1 MRGQSNFTKDR
12 SVYWP
17 GEFADVV
24 NTLTGKSTQGVSV
37 GNPIYQFNTGAIV
50 FAASVGLKH
59 KRKREVGSD
68 RKEITTG
75 TFFRDNGLEKYIF
88 LIVMLGTES
97 AAVDMLR
104 VEQEEAVIR
113 EFERYAA
120 GGLEYLRAEFELNP
134 TQSPDVILEKM
145 FRENLNIESSEQDLP
160 DL

>member
-24 NTLTGKSTQGVSV
+24 NTLTGKNTQGVSV
-37 GNPIYQFNTGAIV
+37 GNPIYQFNTGAIA

-59 KRKREVGSD
+59 RRKREVGGD

-75 TFFRDNGLEKYIF
+75 TFASHRLEMYIF
-88 LIVMLGTES
+88 LIAMLGTES
-97 AAVDMLR
+97 ATVDMLR
-104 VEQEEAVIR
+104 ADQEEAVIR

-120 GGLEYLRAEFELNP
+120 GGLEYLRTEFEQNP
-134 TQSPDVILEKM
+134 TQSPDVVLEKM
-145 FRENLNIESSEQDLP
+145 FRENLNVQPTEQELP

>member
-1 MRGQSNFTKDR
+1 MRGQSHFTKDR

-24 NTLTGKSTQGVSV
+24 NTLTGKNTQGVSI
-37 GNPIYQFNTGAIV
+37 GNPLYQFNTGAIA

-59 KRKREVGSD
+59 RRKREVGND

-75 TFFRDNGLEKYIF
+75 TFASHRLEMYIF
-88 LIVMLGTES
+88 LIAMLGKDS
-97 AAVDMLR
+97 PNVDLLR
-104 VEQEEAVIR
+104 AEQEDEVIR

-120 GGLEYLRAEFELNP
+120 GGLEYLRTEFEQNP

-145 FRENLNIESSEQDLP
+145 FREDWRIAPSDAELP

>member
-1 MRGQSNFTKDR
+1 MRSQSNFTKER

-24 NTLTGKSTQGVSV
+24 NTLTGKNTQGISV
-37 GNPIYQFNTGAIV
+37 GNAIYQFNTGAIA

-59 KRKREVGSD
+59 RRKREVGGD

-75 TFFRDNGLEKYIF
+75 TFASHRLEMYIF
-88 LIVMLGTES
+88 LIAMLGTES
-97 AAVDMLR
+97 ATVDMLR
-104 VEQEEAVIR
+104 ADQEEAVIR

-120 GGLEYLRAEFELNP
+120 GGLEYLRTEFEQNP
-134 TQSPDVILEKM
+134 TQSPDVVLEKM
-145 FRENLNIESSEQDLP
+145 FRENLNVQTTEQELP

>member
-24 NTLTGKSTQGVSV
+24 NTLTGKNTQGGSV
-37 GNPIYQFNTGAIV
+37 GNPIYQFNTGAIA

-59 KRKREVGSD
+59 RRKREVGGD

-75 TFFRDNGLEKYIF
+75 TFASHRLEMYIF
-88 LIVMLGTES
+88 LIAMLGTES
-97 AAVDMLR
+97 ATVDMLR
-104 VEQEEAVIR
+104 ADQEEAVIR

-120 GGLEYLRAEFELNP
+120 GGLEYLRTEFEQNP
-134 TQSPDVILEKM
+134 TQSPDVVLEKM
-145 FRENLNIESSEQDLP
+145 FRENLNVQPTEQELP

>member
-1 MRGQSNFTKDR
+1 MRGQSHFTKER

-24 NTLTGKSTQGVSV
+24 NTLTGKNTQGVSI
-37 GNPIYQFNTGAIV
+37 GNPLYQFNTGAIT

-59 KRKREVGSD
+59 RRKREVGSD

-75 TFFRDNGLEKYIF
+75 TFASHRLEMYIF
-88 LIVMLGTES
+88 LIAMLGMDS
-97 AAVDMLR
+97 ANVDLLR
-104 VEQEEAVIR
+104 ADQEDTVIR

-120 GGLEYLRAEFELNP
+120 GGLEYLRTEFELNP
-134 TQSPDVILEKM
+134 SQSPDVVLEKL
-145 FRENLNIESSEQDLP
+145 FREELKVDPTEPELP

>member
-1 MRGQSNFTKDR
+1 MRGQSHFTKDR

-24 NTLTGKSTQGVSV
+24 NTLTGKNTQGASI
-37 GNPIYQFNTGAIV
+37 GNPLYQFNTGAIA

-59 KRKREVGSD
+59 RRKREVGND

-75 TFFRDNGLEKYIF
+75 TFASHRLEMYIF
-88 LIVMLGTES
+88 LIAMLGKDS
-97 AAVDMLR
+97 PNVDLLR
-104 VEQEEAVIR
+104 AEQEDEVIR

-120 GGLEYLRAEFELNP
+120 GGLEYLRTEFDQNP

-145 FRENLNIESSEQDLP
+145 FREEWKIDQSDTELP

>member
-24 NTLTGKSTQGVSV
+24 NTLTGKNTQGVSV
-37 GNPIYQFNTGAIV
+37 GNAIYQFNTGAIV

-59 KRKREVGSD
+59 RRKREVGSD

-75 TFFRDNGLEKYIF
+75 TFHRDHGLERYIF
-88 LIVMLGTES
+88 LIAMLGMES
-97 AAVDMLR
+97 ATVDVLR
-104 VEQEEAVIR
+104 ADQEEAVIR

-120 GGLEYLRAEFELNP
+120 GGLEYLRTEFEQNP
-134 TQSPDVILEKM
+134 TQSPDVVLEKM
-145 FRENLNIESSEQDLP
+145 FRQNLNVQPTEQELP

>member
-1 MRGQSNFTKDR
+1 MRSQSNFTKER

-24 NTLTGKSTQGVSV
+24 NTLTGKNTQGISV
-37 GNPIYQFNTGAIV
+37 GNPIYQFNTGAIA

-59 KRKREVGSD
+59 RRKREVGGD

-75 TFFRDNGLEKYIF
+75 TFASHRLEMYIF
-88 LIVMLGTES
+88 LIAMLGTES
-97 AAVDMLR
+97 ATVDMLR
-104 VEQEEAVIR
+104 ADQEEAVIR

-120 GGLEYLRAEFELNP
+120 GGLEYLRAEFEQNP
-134 TQSPDVILEKM
+134 TQSPDVVLEKM
-145 FRENLNIESSEQDLP
+145 FRENLNVQTTEQELP

>member
-1 MRGQSNFTKDR
+1 MRSQSNFTKER

-24 NTLTGKSTQGVSV
+24 NTLTGKNTQGISV
-37 GNPIYQFNTGAIV
+37 GNPIYQFNTGAIT

-59 KRKREVGSD
+59 RRKREVGGD

-75 TFFRDNGLEKYIF
+75 TFASHRLEMYIF
-88 LIVMLGTES
+88 LIAMLGTES
-97 AAVDMLR
+97 ATVDMLR
-104 VEQEEAVIR
+104 ADQEEAVIR

-120 GGLEYLRAEFELNP
+120 GGLEYLRTEFEQNP
-134 TQSPDVILEKM
+134 TQSPDVVLEKM
-145 FRENLNIESSEQDLP
+145 FRENLNVQPTEQELP

>member
-1 MRGQSNFTKDR
+1 MRSQNNFTKER

-24 NTLTGKSTQGVSV
+24 NTLTGKNTQGISV
-37 GNPIYQFNTGAIV
+37 GNAIYQFNTGAIA

-59 KRKREVGSD
+59 RRKREVGGD

-75 TFFRDNGLEKYIF
+75 TFASHRLEMYIF
-88 LIVMLGTES
+88 LIAMLGTES
-97 AAVDMLR
+97 ATVDMLR
-104 VEQEEAVIR
+104 ADQEEAVIR

-120 GGLEYLRAEFELNP
+120 GGLEYLRAEFEQNP
-134 TQSPDVILEKM
+134 TQSPDVVLEKM
-145 FRENLNIESSEQDLP
+145 FRENLNVQTTEQELP

>member
-1 MRGQSNFTKDR
+1 MRSQSNFTKER

-24 NTLTGKSTQGVSV
+24 NTLTGKNTQGISV
-37 GNPIYQFNTGAIV
+37 GNPIYQFNTGAIA

-59 KRKREVGSD
+59 RRKREVGSD

-75 TFFRDNGLEKYIF
+75 TFASHRLEMYIF
-88 LIVMLGTES
+88 LIAMLGTES
-97 AAVDMLR
+97 ATVDMLR
-104 VEQEEAVIR
+104 ADQEEAVIR

-120 GGLEYLRAEFELNP
+120 GGLEYLRAEFEQNP
-134 TQSPDVILEKM
+134 TQSPDVVLEKM
-145 FRENLNIESSEQDLP
+145 FRENLNVQTTEQELP

>member
-1 MRGQSNFTKDR
+1 MRSQSNFTKER

-24 NTLTGKSTQGVSV
+24 NTLTGKNTQGISV
-37 GNPIYQFNTGAIV
+37 GNPIYQFNTGAIA

-59 KRKREVGSD
+59 RRKREVGGD

-75 TFFRDNGLEKYIF
+75 TFASHRLEMYIF
-88 LIVMLGTES
+88 LIAMLGTDS
-97 AAVDMLR
+97 ATVDMLR
-104 VEQEEAVIR
+104 ADQEEAVIR

-120 GGLEYLRAEFELNP
+120 GGLEYLRTEFEQNP
-134 TQSPDVILEKM
+134 TQSPDVVLEKM
-145 FRENLNIESSEQDLP
+145 FRENLNIQTTEQELP

>member
-1 MRGQSNFTKDR
+1 MRSQSNFTKDR

-24 NTLTGKSTQGVSV
+24 NTLTGKNTQGVSV
-37 GNPIYQFNTGAIV
+37 GNPIYQFNTGAIA

-59 KRKREVGSD
+59 RRKREVGGD

-75 TFFRDNGLEKYIF
+75 TFASHRLEMYIF
-88 LIVMLGTES
+88 LIAMLGTES
-97 AAVDMLR
+97 ATVDMLR
-104 VEQEEAVIR
+104 ADQEEAVIR

-120 GGLEYLRAEFELNP
+120 GGLEYLRTEFEQNP
-134 TQSPDVILEKM
+134 TQSPDVVLEKM
-145 FRENLNIESSEQDLP
+145 FRENLNVQPTEQELP

>member
-1 MRGQSNFTKDR
+1 MRSQSNFTKER

-24 NTLTGKSTQGVSV
+24 NTLTGKNTQGISV
-37 GNPIYQFNTGAIV
+37 GNPIYQFNTGAIA

-59 KRKREVGSD
+59 RRKREVGGE

-75 TFFRDNGLEKYIF
+75 TFASHRLEMYIF
-88 LIVMLGTES
+88 LIAMLGTES
-97 AAVDMLR
+97 ATVDMLR
-104 VEQEEAVIR
+104 ADQEEAVIR

-120 GGLEYLRAEFELNP
+120 GGLEYLRAEFEQNP
-134 TQSPDVILEKM
+134 TQSPDVVLEKM
-145 FRENLNIESSEQDLP
+145 FRENLNVQPTEQELP

>member
-1 MRGQSNFTKDR
+1 MRDQSHFTKDR

-24 NTLTGKSTQGVSV
+24 NTLTGKNIQGVST
-37 GNPIYQFNTGAIV
+37 GNPLYQFNTGAIT

-59 KRKREVGSD
+59 RRKREVGSD

-75 TFFRDNGLEKYIF
+75 TFASHRLEMYIF
-88 LIVMLGTES
+88 LIAMLGMDS
-97 AAVDMLR
+97 ANVDLLR
-104 VEQEEAVIR
+104 PDQEDTVIR

-120 GGLEYLRAEFELNP
+120 GGLEYLRSEFELNP
-134 TQSPDVILEKM
+134 SQSSDVVLEKM
-145 FRENLNIESSEQDLP
+145 FREELKVGLADPQLP

>member
-1 MRGQSNFTKDR
+1 MRDQSHFTKDR

-24 NTLTGKSTQGVSV
+24 NTLTGKNIQGVSI
-37 GNPIYQFNTGAIV
+37 GNPLYQFNTGAIT

-59 KRKREVGSD
+59 RRKREVGSD

-75 TFFRDNGLEKYIF
+75 TFASHRLEMYIF
-88 LIVMLGTES
+88 LIAMLGMDS
-97 AAVDMLR
+97 ANVDLLR
-104 VEQEEAVIR
+104 PDQEDTVIR

-120 GGLEYLRAEFELNP
+120 GGLEYLRSEFELNP
-134 TQSPDVILEKM
+134 SQSSDVVLEKM
-145 FRENLNIESSEQDLP
+145 FREELKVGLADPQLP

>member
-1 MRGQSNFTKDR
+1 MRSQSNFTKDR

-24 NTLTGKSTQGVSV
+24 NTLTGKNTQGVSV
-37 GNPIYQFNTGAIV
+37 GNPIYQFNTGAIA

-59 KRKREVGSD
+59 RRKREVGGD

-75 TFFRDNGLEKYIF
+75 TFASHRLEMYIF
-88 LIVMLGTES
+88 LIALLGTES
-97 AAVDMLR
+97 ATVDMLR
-104 VEQEEAVIR
+104 ADQEDAVIR

-120 GGLEYLRAEFELNP
+120 GGLEYLRTEFEQNP
-134 TQSPDVILEKM
+134 TQSPDVVLEKM
-145 FRENLNIESSEQDLP
+145 FRENLNVQTTEQELP

>member
-1 MRGQSNFTKDR
+1 MRSQSNFTKER

-24 NTLTGKSTQGVSV
+24 NTLTGKNTQGISV
-37 GNPIYQFNTGAIV
+37 GNPIYQFNTGAIT

-59 KRKREVGSD
+59 RRKREVGGD

-75 TFFRDNGLEKYIF
+75 TFASHRLEMYIF
-88 LIVMLGTES
+88 LIAMLGTES
-97 AAVDMLR
+97 ATVDMLR
-104 VEQEEAVIR
+104 ADQEDAVIR

-120 GGLEYLRAEFELNP
+120 GGLEYLRTEFEQNP
-134 TQSPDVILEKM
+134 TQSPDVVLEKM
-145 FRENLNIESSEQDLP
+145 FRENLNVQTTEQELP